1 MSVPKPCSNVI
12 VIMKSFYNKSCG
24 FFFYLFYGF
33 SLFSQMP
40 PFSSVQRRRKW
51 MSKCEYLIKSLK
63 QNTVHVKTK
72 TLNQKP
78 FDRGS

>member
-1 MSVPKPCSNVI
+1 MSVPKPCPNVI
-12 VIMKSFYNKSCG
+12 VIMKSFYNKSCV
-24 FFFYLFYGF
+24 FFYLFYGF

-63 QNTVHVKTK
+63 QNTVHVRTK